1 MGARRG
7 RAAAARMSLALAA
20 ALGALVT
27 AVAFVAARRRAR
39 SRAAPRSG
47 VRIAFPFIG
56 HCLSER
62 ALDAALRL
70 AHAQSATLVPVFLAV
85 VPLRLTL
92 ESALPRQSAQ
102 ALDLLEAIEQRAA
115 RAGVPVD
122 ARIERG
128 RTPRHA
134 LTEAL
139 RHERFGRIVVPAET
153 RPGEGFSPAD
163 IAWLLERACEEVVVL
178 RPARTVEPA
187 ASRPARG
194 TIALG
199 RAH

>member
-1 MGARRG
+1 MVVVGAMLGAIVTAAAFLLTR
-7 RAAAARMSLALAA
+7 RAATKGEPGT
-20 ALGALVT
+20 GA
-27 AVAFVAARRRAR
+27 
-39 SRAAPRSG
+39 
-47 VRIAFPFIG
+47 RIAFPFIG
-56 HCLSER
+56 HSLSEP

-70 AHAQSATLVPVFLAV
+70 ASAQGATLVPIFLAV
-85 VPLRLTL
+85 VPLRLPF

-139 RHERFGRIVVPAET
+139 QHERFARLVVPAET
-153 RPGEGFSPAD
+153 RAGEGFAAAD
-163 IAWLLERACEEVVVL
+163 IAWLLEHVPDEVVVL
-178 RPARTVEPA
+178 RPER
-187 ASRPARG
+187 
-194 TIALG
+194 
-199 RAH
+199 

>member
-1 MGARRG
+1 MRVSLVV
-7 RAAAARMSLALAA
+7 AAAS
-20 ALGALVT
+20 GALV
-27 AVAFVAARRRAR
+27 AALALVLIRRRTGGIR
-39 SRAAPRSG
+39 RPRG
-47 VRIAFPFIG
+47 PVRIAFPFFG
-56 HCLSER
+56 HSLSES

-85 VPLRLTL
+85 VPLRLPFD
-92 ESALPRQSAQ
+92 SALPRQSAQ

-139 RHERFGRIVVPAET
+139 EHERFARIVVPAET
-153 RPGEGFSPAD
+153 RTGEGFAAAD
-163 IAWLLERACEEVVVL
+163 IAWLLQHVADEIVVL
-178 RPARTVEPA
+178 RPAR
-187 ASRPARG
+187 G
-194 TIALG
+194 
-199 RAH
+199 